1 MATPTNVFQFD
12 GSDMSLDK
20 FDVSVGEKTTNPTGW
35 SRPIRF
41 RASEDK
47 KSVKYAT
54 VDLSGCYVVGDHGA
68 SVLLRRPGQKPER
81 KKWAAEHKLYE
92 VSMLIPSESKAL
104 KFFQDLERVATEAI
118 SKAAKDLKY
127 NLMPVCKKSDNGE
140 VWFVTLTLNS
150 LSQLFVPGL
159 VQEFTPVNT
168 LAKNPL
174 PKGSRLRSAFINPMS
189 VSIVRKDG
197 INKAYINFGCAFLF
211 AMKPQTGDEKLEAM
225 AQGNEVAQSIA
236 AVHKLS
242 KAEVFKMMGIDEIV
256 RSDAEDSGAGVGGG
270 DDDDDDDGFDMMD
283 MEAEE
288 DDHLSLGDDD
298 DDDDE
303 PSTPKQKRKADWT
316 PSAPKKKPRSMER
329 F

>member
-20 FDVSVGEKTTNPTGW
+20 FDISVGEKISNPTGW

-54 VDLSGCYVVGDHGA
+54 VDLSGCYVVGDQGA

-81 KKWAAEHKLYE
+81 KKWAAEAKLYE
-92 VSMLIPSESKAL
+92 VSVLMPPDCKAL
-104 KFFQDLERVATEAI
+104 KFFQDLERVATQAI
-118 SKAAKDLKY
+118 AKATKDLQY
-127 NLMPVCKKSDNGE
+127 SLAPICKKSETGD

-150 LSQLFVPGL
+150 ITQLFVPGL

-189 VSIVRKDG
+189 VSIVRKDTV
-197 INKAYINFGCAFLF
+197 NKAYINFGCAFLF

-242 KAEVFKMMGIDEIV
+242 KAEVFKMMGIDQG
-256 RSDAEDSGAGVGGG
+256 DNNDDDG
-270 DDDDDDDGFDMMD
+270 DDDDDDDVFGFMD
-283 MEAEE
+283 SEAEDVGVYGGE
-288 DDHLSLGDDD
+288 EEE
-298 DDDDE
+298 E
-303 PSTPKQKRKADWT
+303 PATPERKRKAVTT
-316 PSAPKKKPRSMER
+316 PNAPKKKPRSMEN